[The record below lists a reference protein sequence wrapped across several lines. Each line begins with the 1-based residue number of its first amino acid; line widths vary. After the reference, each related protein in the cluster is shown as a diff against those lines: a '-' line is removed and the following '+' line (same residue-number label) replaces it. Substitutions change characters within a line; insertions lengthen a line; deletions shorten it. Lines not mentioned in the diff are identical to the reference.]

1 MVSKGKVLQ
10 TLVAVPKQK
19 KRQQQKTLNWVI
31 GWSLLGSLKQE
42 F

>member
-1 MVSKGKVLQ
+1 MVSKEKVLQ
-10 TLVAVPKQK
+10 TLLAVPKQK
-19 KRQQQKTLNWVI
+19 NPNKQKNLNWVI